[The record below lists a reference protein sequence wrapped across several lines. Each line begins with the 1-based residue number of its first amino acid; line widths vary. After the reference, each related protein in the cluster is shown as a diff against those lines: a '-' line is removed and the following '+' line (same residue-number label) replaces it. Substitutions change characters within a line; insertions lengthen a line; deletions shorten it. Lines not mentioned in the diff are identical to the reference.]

1 MAHRPRGEMIAET
14 RAKLIGAARKAFG
27 EVGYAEASMD
37 DFTAEAGLTRG
48 ALYHHFGG
56 KQGLLEAVVVEMDRE
71 MSARIQKL
79 AAKAADPW
87 QAFVVECTAYI
98 EMALEPEIQRIV
110 HLDGPAV
117 LGDPFKWST
126 QDGCIAATSA
136 RVRSPNM
143 PLPAASD
150 RIASSFSGDDGEAP
164 IWWRRTCTSFKGSM
178 EKFRLFSSTSRIT
191 PSAALLSANGS
202 LLPVGFSSIAQKP
215 VSMSSLSASATA
227 IDTGSVG
234 IESDGPCGL

>member
-71 MSARIQKL
+71 MSGRIQKL

-126 QDGCIAATSA
+126 QDGCIAAMTRSVAALKDAGYIREEVQPEAAA
-136 RVRSPNM
+136 RLLSGASLHAAQWIANADDAR
-143 PLPAASD
+143 AASKCA
-150 RIASSFSGDDGEAP
+150 IAAFEALMDGL
-164 IWWRRTCTSFKGSM
+164 RRQ
-178 EKFRLFSSTSRIT
+178 R
-191 PSAALLSANGS
+191 PH
-202 LLPVGFSSIAQKP
+202 
-215 VSMSSLSASATA
+215 
-227 IDTGSVG
+227 
-234 IESDGPCGL
+234 